1 MTDKPLGYQPRGDH
15 DDQRDRDDNSY
26 IRSQGSTQL
35 VPGIDQSYRGRN
47 KQQWHNENQK
57 IRYFFHIIH
66 LQDLLFQQ
74 KKQQQNTVNAGRNRK
89 WNQRVQHFADERQ
102 RNNNSKLFKQFQ
114 GEQLRSYY
122 TFQVVPF
129 YHNIGKI
136 SMFVSICLADFADK
150 TRLVVKTT
158 NLGVQTRMVTGILP
172 HYFLIL

>member
-1 MTDKPLGYQPRGDH
+1 MTEEPLGDPSRGDH
-15 DDQRDRDDNSY
+15 DNQRDCNDNRNVRCQRRPQF
-26 IRSQGSTQL
+26 I
-35 VPGIDQSYRGRN
+35 PGIDQSHCSRN
-47 KQQWHNENQK
+47 KQQRHNENQK

-66 LQDLLFQQ
+66 LQGLLFQQ

>member
-1 MTDKPLGYQPRGDH
+1 MTEKPLGYQPRDDH

-35 VPGIDQSYRGRN
+35 VPGIDQSYRGRY
-47 KQQWHNENQK
+47 KQQWHNEDQK

-74 KKQQQNTVNAGRNRK
+74 KEQQQNTVNTGRNRK
-89 WNQRVQHFADERQ
+89 WNQRVQHFANERQ

-150 TRLVVKTT
+150 ITPKIHVNAFRELLTFFPKFT
-158 NLGVQTRMVTGILP
+158 
-172 HYFLIL
+172 

>member
-1 MTDKPLGYQPRGDH
+1 MTEKPLGYQPRDDH

-35 VPGIDQSYRGRN
+35 VPGIDQSYRGRY
-47 KQQWHNENQK
+47 KQQRHNEDQK

-66 LQDLLFQQ
+66 LQDFLFQQ

-150 TRLVVKTT
+150 ITPKIHGNAFWELLTFFPNFARK
-158 NLGVQTRMVTGILP
+158 
-172 HYFLIL
+172 